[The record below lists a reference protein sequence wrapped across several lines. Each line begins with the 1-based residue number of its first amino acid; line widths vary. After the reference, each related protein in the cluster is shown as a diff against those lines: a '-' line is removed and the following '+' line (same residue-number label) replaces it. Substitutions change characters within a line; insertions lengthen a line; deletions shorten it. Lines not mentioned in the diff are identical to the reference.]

1 MLMCILEIGL
11 NIKKDGFMK
20 IAQVAPLWELV
31 PPATY
36 GGTELVVHLLTEEMV
51 RLGHEV
57 TLFAAK
63 GSQTSARLIESCPAA
78 LRAMEGEH
86 KEDKTHCNVIAYEMG
101 MVGDVLKRAR
111 NGEFDIIHNHMGFQ
125 FLPFADLVDVPVVTT
140 LHNALAPARIKELF
154 LDNRQLPYISIS
166 DYQQVLWPE
175 LNYAGTIH
183 HGINLSKFDPCFE
196 VSNKDYF
203 AFLGRLSPEKGPHSA
218 IKIAKAVGKK
228 IILAGK
234 IDRVD
239 KAYYEKE
246 IEPLVDG
253 DQVQYIGELNHEQK
267 VEFLRNAALTLCPIE
282 WAEPFGLVL
291 IESMAC
297 GTPVLALKDGS
308 IPEIIEQNVTGYI
321 GTTIDELIEVAR
333 DYRRFDRKTVRTV
346 TEQRFS
352 VERMT
357 QQHLELYDDAIK
369 QMRLVKASDSKVEF
383 KNHANLRRNTMAN
396 SMSLAGYRK
405 LDAMGV
411 SPTSTRHSTNTAS
424 TVVSV
429 GTAKS
434 LVKASILKK
443 DDIKLGQNLGSTVP
457 LSP

>member
-1 MLMCILEIGL
+1 
-11 NIKKDGFMK
+11 MK

-101 MVGDVLKRAR
+101 MVGDVLKRAH

-125 FLPFADLVDVPVVTT
+125 FLPFADLIDVPVVTT
-140 LHNALAPARIKELF
+140 LHNALAPEKIKEIF
-154 LDNRQLPYISIS
+154 LNNRQLPYISIS

-175 LNYAGTIH
+175 LNYASTIH
-183 HGINLSKFDPCFE
+183 HGINLARFNASSVVDD
-196 VSNKDYF
+196 NAYF
-203 AFLGRLSPEKGPHSA
+203 AFLGRLSPEKGPHNA
-218 IKIAKAVGKK
+218 IKIAKAAGKK
-228 IILAGK
+228 LLMAGK

-239 KAYYEKE
+239 KAYYDRE
-246 IEPLVDG
+246 IAPFVDG
-253 DQVQYIGELNHEQK
+253 DQIQYIGEVNHEQK
-267 VEFLRNAALTLCPIE
+267 VELLRNAALTLCPIE

-321 GTTIDELIEVAR
+321 GTSVDELIEAAC
-333 DYRRFDRKTVRTV
+333 DYRRFDRKTVRAV
-346 TEQRFS
+346 MEERFS

-357 QQHLELYDDAIK
+357 QQHIELYEDLIK
-369 QMRLVKASDSKVEF
+369 RSRLSKNADIRPVQQQTTQ
-383 KNHANLRRNTMAN
+383 RRNIIPN
-396 SMSLAGYRK
+396 SMGVSGYRK
-405 LDAMGV
+405 LDAVGV
-411 SPTSTRHSTNTAS
+411 AAGRHTNAAS
-424 TVVSV
+424 TMAVV
-429 GTAKS
+429 AKG
-434 LVKASILKK
+434 LNKASILK
-443 DDIKLGQNLGSTVP
+443 DDIKLGQTLGNSLP